1 MIIVRNKIRQKRKLN
16 KQNVQCIFFDKKK
29 PKKPHVTILILHAIF
44 IESIELN
51 WSD

>member
-16 KQNVQCIFFDKKK
+16 KHNVQFIFLKKK
-29 PKKPHVTILILHAIF
+29 TTKKPHVTILILHAIF